1 VKFTIGDLVCIREES
16 RYNQSRKE
24 SRGIIVGIEADVYK
38 DFDTGEYTDRIQVL
52 WFAINGHT
60 FVKSR
65 FVTCEPEDSL
75 ELLSKCGDKEG

>member
-1 VKFTIGDLVCIREES
+1 VKFIIGDLVGIKEES
-16 RYNQSRKE
+16 RYSQSRKH

-38 DFDTGEYTDRIQVL
+38 DFDTGEHTDRIQVL

-65 FVTCEPEDSL
+65 FVTCEPEDTL
-75 ELLSKCGDKEG
+75 ELLSKRGDKEG